1 MSPHLTP
8 KARLDAL
15 LALVNSAAQEA
26 IAVYEKTGDVPS
38 PETAHALDNSRG
50 SLGLRNARSY
60 VQYEPAC
67 LNVVIRSNIAGILA
81 WHPEGSP
88 IADIAKQAGIQSDK
102 LGRIL
107 SFLATKHCFKEVSQG
122 VFANNRLSSQLIPG
136 TPVADVCLLVA
147 GSSMKGADSLY
158 AWLTDSAYGLSEGPA
173 PSPFIYAIKE
183 EGRTDLFDWL
193 KHNPEWNTVFA
204 SGMIGMGEVSGDA
217 DMLVQTYPFAD
228 LGDNATFCDIGGGL
242 GHMCMEVVKVHPNIH
257 ATLQDQPAVVEQ
269 SKQHCESEFPLAI
282 QCNRMSFE
290 PIDFFKEAPI
300 KDQDIYYLRHVV
312 HDWSDSDAVVILKN
326 IRTAMKPES
335 RVLIRQY
342 HSIVKAPEP
351 LLANYG
357 AGNIFPYYQDMN
369 MMNYMNSKE
378 RSLDEFKALGAAAGL
393 EFVKEWDFAVN
404 GMVEFR
410 IA

>member
-1 MSPHLTP
+1 MSAHMTP

-38 PETAHALDNSRG
+38 PETVHALDNSRG
-50 SLGLRNARSY
+50 SLGLRNAVRIL
-60 VQYEPAC
+60 EGAC
-67 LNVVIRSNIAGILA
+67 EQLSNIAGILA

-269 SKQHCESEFPLAI
+269 SKQ
-282 QCNRMSFE
+282 
-290 PIDFFKEAPI
+290 
-300 KDQDIYYLRHVV
+300 LRHVV

-335 RVLIRQY
+335 RVLIHEFILWSNIQQGSLQPRDSSQ
-342 HSIVKAPEP
+342 APEP